1 MSNLVLAFHGCDK
14 STYDSILANNENLHN
29 STNSYDWLGN
39 GMYFWE
45 QNLERAWRWAQE
57 SAENAHS
64 RVKDPAVVGAVIDM
78 GYCLNLLDSRSI
90 ELLQKQYEV
99 FRLKMELSNQPIPR
113 NKNTRNNKDMLLRYL
128 DCAVIEDLHTE
139 RESQQLRPFDTVRG
153 LFQEGEP
160 IYETSGFLEKTHIQ
174 ICVRNPNCIKGF
186 FAPREIDENWSI
198 V

>member
-1 MSNLVLAFHGCDK
+1 MPNLVLAFHGCDK
-14 STYDSILANNENLHN
+14 STYDSILTNNEILHN

-45 QNLERAWRWAQE
+45 QNLERAWQWAQE

-64 RVKDPAVVGAVIDM
+64 SVKDPAVVGAVIDM

>member
-1 MSNLVLAFHGCDK
+1 M
-14 STYDSILANNENLHN
+14 
-29 STNSYDWLGN
+29 
-39 GMYFWE
+39 
-45 QNLERAWRWAQE
+45 
-57 SAENAHS
+57 
-64 RVKDPAVVGAVIDM
+64 VGAVIDM

-90 ELLQKQYEV
+90 ELIQKQYEV

-128 DCAVIEDLHTE
+128 DCAVIEDLHAE
-139 RESQQLRPFDTVRG
+139 RESQQLRPLDTVRG